1 MTEARQELAQKN
13 KGVMIVSPP
22 GSGKSVVIAEI
33 ARLTALKGNR
43 ILFFVHRRE
52 LTRQIEE
59 AFINNG
65 VDMSKVIIDTVQ
77 RVWNHI
83 QSLEKPSLIII
94 DEAHHSKAKTYKKIL
109 EYWPDVPRLGF
120 TATPW
125 RMSGEGFTD
134 EYSSMVEGPQVQW
147 LIDHNRLAPY
157 DYYAVPLGDFSKLA
171 SHGGQDY
178 TGSSMNEYMET
189 VAYGDLIGNWKKHA
203 GGRQTICYTPTVATA
218 REVVQ
223 RFQEAGI
230 SAAEADGKTPTAIR
244 DEVMEGFK
252 SGKYQVLVNCDLV
265 SEGFNVPECSC
276 VILLRPTKSLV
287 LYLQQAMRCMRYQPD
302 KRAIILDHVNNWGK
316 FGLPN
321 QDRDWTLKS
330 RKRGKSREGGSE
342 VSGIYQCS
350 YCMGVFIRDEN
361 IVSETD
367 EVKIIECPYCGEQFE
382 IKNERKDKELG
393 ADDGME
399 LKKIQGVT
407 TKDFEFT
414 VENVVKLSD
423 CNTIP
428 KLQEYAKQMNY
439 KPGWVYY
446 QAKARHLI

>member
-1 MTEARQELAQKN
+1 MTEARQKLAHKN

-59 AFINNG
+59 AFISNG

-83 QSLEKPSLIII
+83 QSLPKPSLIII

-125 RMSGEGFTD
+125 RMSGEGFID
-134 EYSSMVEGPQVQW
+134 EYSAMVEGPQVQW
-147 LIDHNRLAPY
+147 LIDNQRLAPY
-157 DYYAVPLGDFSKLA
+157 DYYAVPLGDFSKLV
-171 SHGGQDY
+171 SHSGQDY
-178 TGSSMNEYMET
+178 TGSSMSEYMKT
-189 VAYGDLIGNWKKHA
+189 IAFGDLIGNWKKHA
-203 GGRQTICYTPTVATA
+203 DGRQTICYTPTVDTA
-218 REVVQ
+218 LEVVQ

-230 SAAEADGKTPTAIR
+230 SAAEADGKTPTATR

-252 SGKYQVLVNCDLV
+252 NGKYQVLVNCDLV

-302 KRAIILDHVNNWGK
+302 KRAIILDHVNNWEK

-321 QDRDWTLKS
+321 QDRAWTLES

-342 VSGIYQCS
+342 VSGIYQCD
-350 YCMGVFIRDEN
+350 YCMGVFMRDEN

-367 EVKIIECPYCGEQFE
+367 EVKIIECPYCGRQFE
-382 IKNERKDKELG
+382 IKVERKDKELG

-399 LKKIQGVT
+399 LKKIQEVNNGHFKTSKVIKL
-407 TKDFEFT
+407 KDCKTYADLEAF
-414 VENVVKLSD
+414 
-423 CNTIP
+423 
-428 KLQEYAKQMNY
+428 AKQRNY
-439 KPGWVYY
+439 KHGWVYY